1 MRETKDEVFSDLDI
15 GFVSHP
21 ITNRLTRKTN
31 REAVRQS
38 VKSLI
43 LTDFYE
49 RPYKSDIGCNIRAYL
64 FELFTPDIKQRI
76 ESSVR
81 EIISNYE
88 PRADVIAVLA
98 EDYPDTNTLLISVAF
113 RIKHEPEP
121 VVLDVILERVR

>member
-1 MRETKDEVFSDLDI
+1 MRETKDEIFSDLDL
-15 GFVSHP
+15 GFISHP
-21 ITNRLTRKTN
+21 VTKRLTRKTN

-49 RPYKSDIGCNIRAYL
+49 RPYKSDIGCNIRGFL
-64 FELFTPDIKQRI
+64 FELFTPDVKQRL
-76 ESSVR
+76 ESAVR

-98 EDYPDTNTLLISVAF
+98 EEYPENNTLLLSVAF
-113 RIKHEPEP
+113 RIKHDPEP